1 MKAHFFAGPPPISGL
16 SQPSCTIFMKA
27 VEFLMKFKAIQVSSA
42 RSGGGGREVWQL
54 PKCWWQA
61 PARISA
67 GLRAQTKATPDAKRA
82 KALTKNAKL
91 RPGRVLRPK
100 CCLRTK
106 SLQAGKALGVSQLG
120 TAGCGGNNVLVY
132 GQRGDAFSFL
142 LSDTC
147 VCQSNLFHLG
157 DVPVPHSHL
166 GEVSLTATLCC
177 LPSFYMAERA
187 A

>member
-1 MKAHFFAGPPPISGL
+1 MKTHFFAGPPPISGL

-61 PARISA
+61 PARTSA
-67 GLRAQTKATPDAKRA
+67 GLREQTEATPDAKRA
-82 KALTKNAKL
+82 KPLARNAKL

-132 GQRGDAFSFL
+132 GQRGDAFLPCFPYTSTPFFSQTLVYVRAICFTCGMFLSPTVISVSFL
-142 LSDTC
+142 
-147 VCQSNLFHLG
+147 
-157 DVPVPHSHL
+157 
-166 GEVSLTATLCC
+166 
-177 LPSFYMAERA
+177 
-187 A
+187 